1 MMAKKKQLWEIQVT
15 LQDEHIET
23 MDTSNESLTKK
34 ALKVYVKELDNT
46 NNAMEKV
53 ASGHHDM

>member
-1 MMAKKKQLWEIQVT
+1 MT

-46 NNAMEKV
+46 NNALEK
-53 ASGHHDM
+53 